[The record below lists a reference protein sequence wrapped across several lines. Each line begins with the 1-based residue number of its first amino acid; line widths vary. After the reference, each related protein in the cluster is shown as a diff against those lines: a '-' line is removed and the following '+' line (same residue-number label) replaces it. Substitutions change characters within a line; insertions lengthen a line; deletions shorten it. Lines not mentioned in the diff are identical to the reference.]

1 MRQLTKG
8 EKPAILKEK
17 EDEWTAAYV
26 AAVAAKKVQKPERW
40 RDPQI
45 RKALG
50 EETSGKCA
58 YCEALMADVSY
69 PHVEH
74 LIPKKLRPELAH
86 QWTNLT
92 WACQVCNTE
101 KGDFYDETDGLLNPY
116 EDPVASH
123 LHFSGPYLSFYLG
136 ALRGEVTVK
145 QLKLNRMDLVH
156 ARAERL
162 TKVREMLERWHS
174 ATGSRRKV
182 LAETIRLDAIDGEF
196 TAMVQ
201 AYITALGFPMDGEV
215 EAAGGL

>member
-17 EDEWTAAYV
+17 EEEWTAAYV
-26 AAVAAKKVQKPERW
+26 AAVVAGRERKPEHW

-45 RKALG
+45 RTALSD
-50 EETSGKCA
+50 ETSGKCA
-58 YCEALMADVSY
+58 YCEALMADISY

-74 LIPKKLRPELAH
+74 MIPKKLKPELAH

-101 KGDFYDETDGLLNPY
+101 KGDFYDETEGLINPY
-116 EDPVASH
+116 EDTIASH
-123 LHFSGPYLSFYLG
+123 VHFSGPYLSPHLG
-136 ALRGEVTVK
+136 AQRGEMTVK

-162 TKVREMLERWHS
+162 TKVWEMLERWHS
-174 ATGSRRKV
+174 ATGPRREI
-182 LAETIRLDAIDGEF
+182 LADTIRLDATDGEF

-201 AYITALGFPMDGEV
+201 AYLRGLGFPVDTEV
-215 EAAGGL
+215 ETQ